1 MNRNV
6 VVTASTKGIGYAIA
20 KKFLE
25 NGDKV
30 ILNYST
36 DDSVL
41 EKIQEDL
48 KNYEGKYKIIKED
61 LSTIKNIDNFYENIK
76 KFFLNIDVLVL
87 NAAVTNRKELAE
99 ITYEEYIKV
108 MDINLN
114 MPFYLVKKIQKN
126 MKKNSNIIFIGA
138 VMGLYPHAISI
149 PYAVS
154 KAGVKM
160 LAESLVKFFSDR
172 KIRVN
177 TIAPGFIDTPW
188 QKNKEIE
195 HRRRIENKIALRRFG
210 LSEEVANLCYH
221 VVENDYINGATLK
234 IDGGYNME

>member
-25 NGDKV
+25 NGDRV

-36 DDSVL
+36 DDSIINKIDKEL
-41 EKIQEDL
+41 EKY
-48 KNYEGKYKIIKED
+48 KGKYEIIKED
-61 LSTIKNIDNFYENIK
+61 LSSIENIEDFDK
-76 KFFLNIDVLVL
+76 KIKKIFKKIDILIL
-87 NAAVTNRKELAE
+87 NAGITNRKNLEE
-99 ITYEEYIKV
+99 ITYEEYMKV

-114 MPFYLVKKIQKN
+114 MPFYLVKKLEKDIKEN
-126 MKKNSNIIFIGA
+126 GNIIFIGS

-154 KAGVKM
+154 KAGIKM
-160 LAESLVKFFSDR
+160 LAESLVKFFKER

-195 HRRRIENKIALRRFG
+195 HRKRIENKIALRRFG
-210 LSEEVANLCYH
+210 LPEEVANLCYH

-234 IDGGYNME
+234 IDGGYSME

>member
-41 EKIQEDL
+41 EKIKEDL
-48 KNYEGKYKIIKED
+48 KEYEGKYKIIKED
-61 LSTIKNIDNFYENIK
+61 LSTVKNIDKFYENIK
-76 KFFLNIDVLVL
+76 KVFLDIDVLVL
-87 NAAVTNRKELAE
+87 NTGITNRKNLNE
-99 ITYEEYIKV
+99 ITYEEYATV

-114 MPFYLVKKIQKN
+114 MPFYLVKKLEKN
-126 MKKNSNIIFIGA
+126 IKLNANIIFIGSII
-138 VMGLYPHAISI
+138 GLYPHAISI

-221 VVENDYINGATLK
+221 VVENNYINGATLK